1 MSGLSSVISKSAAK
15 LYGKGDEQ
23 KEKEF
28 FKLSAEKRKPW
39 IEDIYRIIPI
49 ISESIANFAVANDP
63 EKPNNYLH
71 KRAHLDDE
79 IKARYVY
86 PFL

>member
-1 MSGLSSVISKSAAK
+1 MVEVSNVIIRAAAK
-15 LYGKGDEQ
+15 LYGEGDE
-23 KEKEF
+23 EKENEF
-28 FKLSAEKRKPW
+28 YRLYPEKQKPW
-39 IEDIYRIIPI
+39 IEDVQRVMPV
-49 ISESIANFAVANDP
+49 ISESIANFTVTHDP

-71 KRAHLDDE
+71 KREHLDDE